1 MKPSSPLFICTCIA
15 AALFLLVS
23 LTVIFIPNNVIR
35 DFVDHSL
42 QNKGLTM
49 RTAYFGK
56 AFPLGIKARDLE
68 ISDARGG
75 LIKLDDAIVRISLP
89 SLLIGRVV
97 VNFHAEI
104 GKGSIKGSFSHRRD
118 TAFSFQAKDVRLEDI
133 PFFQTVTGARV
144 KGNLNADTVFRE
156 EGTTRSGE
164 MRLLVKG
171 AVLNGVKIGGTP
183 LPDASYETVQG
194 MYRLNGGRGTLES
207 LSLQGKGIYVRLKG
221 EIPFVSPPGA
231 APLNL
236 TLELMPKPSFL
247 ENQKFIFLLLTKY
260 LTTPGHYQIPIRGTL
275 AKPLIQ

>member
-1 MKPSSPLFICTCIA
+1 MKHSRTLFICACIA
-15 AALFLLVS
+15 AGLFLLVS
-23 LTVIFIPNNVIR
+23 LTLIFIPDSVIR

-42 QNKGLTM
+42 QNNGLTM
-49 RTAYFGK
+49 RAVYFGK
-56 AFPLGIKARDLE
+56 AFPLGIKARGLE
-68 ISDARGG
+68 ISDARGR
-75 LIKLDDAIVRISLP
+75 LIKLDDAVARISIT

-97 VNFHAEI
+97 VNFHADI
-104 GKGSIKGSFSHRRD
+104 GNGSIKGSFSHRRGNSF
-118 TAFSFQAKDVRLEDI
+118 TFQARDVHLEDI

-144 KGNLNADTVFRE
+144 KGNLNTDAVFRE
-156 EGTTRSGE
+156 DGPMRNGE
-164 MRLLVKG
+164 IRLLING

-194 MYRLNGGRGTLES
+194 MYRLTGNRGTLES

-247 ENQKFIFLLLTKY
+247 ENQKFIFLVLTKY